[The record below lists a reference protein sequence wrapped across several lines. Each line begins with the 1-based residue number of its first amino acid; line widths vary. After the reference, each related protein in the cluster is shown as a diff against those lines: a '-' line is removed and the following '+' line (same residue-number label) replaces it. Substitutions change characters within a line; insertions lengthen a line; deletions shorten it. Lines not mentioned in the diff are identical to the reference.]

1 MKISEGFEVLVIP
14 QERGAYHLSLL
25 FTETEALLVDTGN
38 PGQEDALEKALNEAG
53 LSLERITKIVITHHD
68 RDHIGGLRELRRRL
82 PKVKVWAHVDEI
94 PFIDGSVPALKIQ
107 DLDPIFDTLPEKK
120 QFFVTQM
127 KKIFPSITAPVD
139 FGLKDGDVLD
149 FDGGIDVIH
158 TPGHT
163 LGHICLY
170 HRKSKTL
177 IAGDAMNIQEGK
189 LIGANPEFTHDLH
202 EAATTLKRLSHYD
215 IQRIVSYHGGVFEDH
230 PDQAILSLTH

>member
-1 MKISEGFEVLVIP
+1 MKICEGFDVLVIP
-14 QERGAYHLSLL
+14 QERGAYYLSLVS
-25 FTETEALLVDTGN
+25 TKTKALLIDTGN
-38 PGQEDALEKALNEAG
+38 LDQEDRLVEAVHEAG
-53 LSLERITKIVITHHD
+53 LPLESITDILITHHD

-82 PKVKVWAHVDEI
+82 PRVKVWAHVDEI

-107 DLDPIFDTLPEKK
+107 DLDPVFDSLPEKK
-120 QFFVTQM
+120 QIFITQM
-127 KKIFPSITAPVD
+127 KKIFPSIIAPVD
-139 FGLKDGDVLD
+139 FGVKDGDVLD

-170 HRKSKTL
+170 HRRSKTL

-189 LIGANPEFTHDLH
+189 LIGANPDFTHDLH
-202 EAATTLKRLSHYD
+202 EASVTLKRLSHYD

-230 PDQAILSLTH
+230 PNQAILSLTH